1 MAGAVSAA
9 AAPRAA
15 WGKPPGQLVLPQ
27 HAPVRTAVWLLSE
40 RFRSGQCCS
49 SLPPLFAVRSR
60 RWFEQHAD
68 ETWPNGDR
76 PSIQHAWD
84 HCKCLRTLDQVGGG
98 GCPGPLPPTAREQ
111 QRHRGTATRQ
121 QLPRSCPADST
132 MTRGTR
138 ALAERLEVL
147 RSCPRRG
154 RWSSYFLALTTH
166 WHL

>member
-98 GCPGPLPPTAREQ
+98 GCPGAPPSDGSGATAPQGNSHPPTVASLMPSRFHND
-111 QRHRGTATRQ
+111 QRHASASRAPGGSA
-121 QLPRSCPADST
+121 QL
-132 MTRGTR
+132 
-138 ALAERLEVL
+138 
-147 RSCPRRG
+147 
-154 RWSSYFLALTTH
+154 SSSRTLV
-166 WHL
+166 